1 MKKILVTILLLIL
14 SFPVLM
20 NAQSRK
26 TQPAR
31 VAPSPPRPRIPPPQ
45 YLLKKD
51 FEAKISELESKVR
64 SAQNAG
70 ASAHNQASMY
80 GDSIQT
86 LSFKISEIENVLN
99 SANFK
104 ITLNEDSLK
113 TTQSRIDELRADA
126 DKSYKE
132 INAKATSQAN
142 LIWVLLGLCIVLPG
156 IIFAVMLMQNRK
168 THLELRNLSERVS
181 NDLQKNYI
189 SLQDA
194 MRTLKTNVEGEVF
207 SIKAD
212 AHHKLV
218 QETDVLKRNLRDL
231 QTALDQK
238 VDKPAET
245 GE

>member
-1 MKKILVTILLLIL
+1 MKKILVAFLLVLSFYPLLLQ
-14 SFPVLM
+14 
-20 NAQSRK
+20 AQSRK
-26 TQPAR
+26 PKPAA
-31 VAPSPPRPRIPPPQ
+31 VAPTPPRPRVPPPQ

-51 FEAKISELESKVR
+51 FDAKFSELESRVR

-70 ASAHNQASMY
+70 ASARNQASMY
-80 GDSIQT
+80 GDSIQ
-86 LSFKISEIENVLN
+86 SMSYKISEIESILN

-126 DKSYKE
+126 DKTYKE
-132 INAKATSQAN
+132 INAKAADQAM

-156 IIFAVMLMQNRK
+156 IVFAIMLMQNRK
-168 THLELRNLSERVS
+168 IHLELRNLSERVS

-194 MRTLKTNVEGEVF
+194 MKSLRTNVEGEVY

-218 QETDVLKRNLRDL
+218 QETDVLKRNIRDL
-231 QTALDQK
+231 QSALDQK
-238 VDKPAET
+238 QDKPVET